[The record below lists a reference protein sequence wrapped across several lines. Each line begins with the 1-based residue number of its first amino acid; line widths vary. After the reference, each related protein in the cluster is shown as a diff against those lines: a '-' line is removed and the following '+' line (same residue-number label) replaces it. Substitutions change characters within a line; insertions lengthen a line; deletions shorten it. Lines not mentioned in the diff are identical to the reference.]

1 MTQERRSLILT
12 GASRGIGHAT
22 VKRFSDEG
30 WQIITCSRDP
40 VPEHCKRDPNW
51 TTHIPMDLGDPA
63 DVERFI
69 AEAVDILGDAPL
81 NALVN
86 NAALSPKSDFQ
97 ERLGC
102 LNGSLDDW
110 REVFQLNFF
119 TPLALARG
127 FSIALARAAR
137 AGAPDA
143 PGNGQEGN
151 GQEGSGQNGDSPN
164 GVASHAGKRVGAA
177 IVNITSIAG
186 HAIHPFAGSAYSTSK
201 AALSALT
208 REMAVEFAELGVR
221 VNAVAP
227 GEIETEMIGEEYEP
241 LISRI
246 PMHRMG
252 TPEEVASTVFQLCNP
267 DFGYVT
273 GTEVFVTGGQHLY

>member
-1 MTQERRSLILT
+1 MSDQRKTVILT

-22 VKRFSDEG
+22 VQRFSDEG
-30 WQIITCSRDP
+30 WRIITCSRED
-40 VPEHCKRDPNW
+40 VPPECKRDANW
-51 TTHIPMDLGDPA
+51 SHHLVADLAEAGSVDGF
-63 DVERFI
+63 V
-69 AEAVDILGDAPL
+69 AEAVELLSGGAL

-86 NAALSPKSDFQ
+86 NAAVSPKTPFK

-102 LNGSLDDW
+102 LNGDVQAW
-110 REVFQLNFF
+110 RDVFELNLFV
-119 TPLALARG
+119 PLRLARG
-127 FSIALARAAR
+127 FAQALHRGR
-137 AGAPDA
+137 G
-143 PGNGQEGN
+143 
-151 GQEGSGQNGDSPN
+151 
-164 GVASHAGKRVGAA
+164 A

-208 REMAVEFAELGVR
+208 RELAVEFADFGVR

-227 GEIETEMIGEEYEP
+227 GEIETAMIGPEYET
-241 LISRI
+241 LIPRI

-252 TPEEVASTVFQLCNP
+252 RPEEVASAVYRLCTD

-273 GTEVFVTGGQHLY
+273 GTEIFVTGGQHLF